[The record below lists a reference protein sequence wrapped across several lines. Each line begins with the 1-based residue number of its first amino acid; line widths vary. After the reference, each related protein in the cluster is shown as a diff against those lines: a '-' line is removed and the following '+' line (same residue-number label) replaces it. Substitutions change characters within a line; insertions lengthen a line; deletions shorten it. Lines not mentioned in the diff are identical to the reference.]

1 MTAQM
6 VDCIGLLA
14 QQECPR
20 CRQGFCTETDERCSL
35 IEQDERSF
43 QAGSLDCAYFADC
56 VMPADWTLTDLVA
69 LRAVVCSRRGLTQRR
84 KTCRQK
90 YKPMC
95 SWRTKHR

>member
-20 CRQGFCTETDERCSL
+20 CL

-56 VMPADWTLTDLVA
+56 VMPADWTLTDLAAYA
-69 LRAVVCSRRGLTQRR
+69 LWYASGAD
-84 KTCRQK
+84 
-90 YKPMC
+90 
-95 SWRTKHR
+95 

>member
-20 CRQGFCTETDERCSL
+20 CRL

-56 VMPADWTLTDLVA
+56 VMPADWTLTDLAAYA
-69 LRAVVCSRRGLTQRR
+69 LWYASGAD
-84 KTCRQK
+84 
-90 YKPMC
+90 
-95 SWRTKHR
+95 

>member
-14 QQECPR
+14 PQECPR

-56 VMPADWTLTDLVA
+56 VMPADWTLTDLAAYA
-69 LRAVVCSRRGLTQRR
+69 LWYASGAD
-84 KTCRQK
+84 
-90 YKPMC
+90 
-95 SWRTKHR
+95 